1 MNRQYRFSVSPRASL
16 WRAALWAWPLAASC
30 GSAFAQDSTTLQTRA
45 LAATCANCHG
55 TAGHA
60 IDDSAVPGLGG
71 MPAGYFVEQMNAFK
85 SGARAATVMHQL
97 AKGYNAAQIDRL
109 AAYFA
114 AQKK

>member
-1 MNRQYRFSVSPRASL
+1 MNMQCCFSVRPRAVPG
-16 WRAALWAWPLAASC
+16 WAACLAMFLAAFSS
-30 GSAFAQDSTTLQTRA
+30 GAWAQDAANLQIRS

-85 SGARAATVMHQL
+85 SGERTATVMHQI
-97 AKGYNAAQIDRL
+97 AKGYNGAQIDRL

>member
-1 MNRQYRFSVSPRASL
+1 MNMQYRSSVRPGPSL
-16 WRAALWAWPLAASC
+16 WRAVLLALPLAACC
-30 GSAFAQDSTTLQTRA
+30 GSAWAQDATTLQTRS
-45 LAATCANCHG
+45 LAATCAQCHG

-60 IDDSAVPGLGG
+60 IVDSAVPGLGG

>member
-1 MNRQYRFSVSPRASL
+1 MTPRARTDVL
-16 WRAALWAWPLAASC
+16 RDPREVQVERHLEVL
-30 GSAFAQDSTTLQTRA
+30 
-45 LAATCANCHG
+45 
-55 TAGHA
+55 
-60 IDDSAVPGLGG
+60 DDAHLEVLV
-71 MPAGYFVEQMNAFK
+71 ARYFVEQMNAFK